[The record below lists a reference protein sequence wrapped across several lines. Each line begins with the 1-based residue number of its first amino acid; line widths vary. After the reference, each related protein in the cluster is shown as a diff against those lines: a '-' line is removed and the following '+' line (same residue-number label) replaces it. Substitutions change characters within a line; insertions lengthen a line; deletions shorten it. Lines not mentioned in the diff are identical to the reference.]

1 MQVFMRTAFSAAAIA
16 ALSISFAQAQQT
28 LAPVV
33 VSANPLG
40 ADINDLITP
49 VSVLRGDQL
58 TQNQSSTLGQTL
70 NQLPGVSSSDFG
82 PNSSRPV
89 IRGLDGDRIRIMNNG
104 GASMDVSGLSYDHA
118 VGIEPLLVEQIEV
131 VRGPAALQYG
141 GSAIG
146 GAVNVIDNRIPKAPV
161 KGVNGRG
168 ELRAGGAES
177 ERAAAGVV
185 TVGDGRFALHVD
197 GADRKTDDLKV
208 PKQAGRRDEDG
219 PGSLNQGRLLNSNSD
234 QQSGAI
240 GASLTGDHGYLG
252 ISLDSYKNDY
262 GTGLFEVEDD
272 ETDLTKPKRI
282 RLKQERLTLAG
293 EQRNL
298 AGKMGPLESIRGS
311 FSSTDYKHEEL
322 AGGEVEATYKNK
334 GWDSRIEGTHLPIQT
349 SLGALK
355 GAWGI
360 QGSESKFSA
369 TGSEHHGTF
378 VPNAKTDSKALFV
391 FEELSFAPGK
401 AVNAGFRYEDVKVQS
416 LGGVKHIDNGVS
428 ETFDVD
434 SKKFK
439 PFSLALGYRQD
450 MGAGW
455 TGTAGLSYTE
465 RAPTFYEL
473 YADGEH
479 HATGTY
485 ERGNSSN
492 KKEKG
497 TTLELGMKFKTPTT
511 RANFSAYVTEFSNF
525 IGLVQGGYVNHHG
538 EYPRLD
544 KEDCEAA
551 VNPRQHCSPLYNFT
565 GIKARLYGLEA
576 DGRFP
581 LASGLFGKASQ
592 LNLDWKA
599 DYARGENRTTGG
611 ALPRI
616 APFRLSSALVYSEG
630 KYSSQVDVQHAAR
643 QNRYADDLGATPSY
657 TMFGL
662 GASYKT
668 AVSGMKSAYLF
679 LRVHNLTN
687 VEARNASSVLRDMA
701 PAGARAIRVGF
712 RGNF

>member
-16 ALSISFAQAQQT
+16 ALSIPFAHAQQT
-28 LAPVV
+28 LEPVV

-58 TQNQSSTLGQTL
+58 SQKQSSTLGQTL
-70 NQLPGVSSSDFG
+70 NGLPGVGSTDFG
-82 PNSSRPV
+82 PNSSRPT
-89 IRGLDGDRIRIMNNG
+89 IRGLDGDRVRVMSNG
-104 GASMDVSGLSYDHA
+104 GASLDASTLSYDHA
-118 VGIEPLLVEQIEV
+118 VAIEPLLVEQIEV

-161 KGVNGRG
+161 KGVHGRA
-168 ELRAGGAES
+168 EVRAGGAES
-177 ERAAAGVV
+177 ERAAAGLV
-185 TVGDGRFALHVD
+185 TVGNGAFAIHVD
-197 GADRKTDDLKV
+197 GSSRKTDDLKV
-208 PKQAGRRDEDG
+208 PKQAGREG
-219 PGSLNQGRLLNSNSD
+219 FISQGKLLNSDAD
-234 QQSGAI
+234 QQGGAL
-240 GASLTGDHGYLG
+240 GFSLTNDHGYLG
-252 ISLDSYKNDY
+252 LSLDTYRNEY
-262 GTGLFEVEDD
+262 GTGLYEEGDIASP
-272 ETDLTKPKRI
+272 TRI
-282 RLKQERLTLAG
+282 KLKQDKLTLAG

-298 AGKMGPLESIRGS
+298 SGKTGPFESIRGS
-311 FSSTDYKHEEL
+311 FSTTDYKHEES
-322 AGGEVEATYKNK
+322 AGGVVESTFKNK

-349 SLGALK
+349 SLGSLK
-355 GAWGI
+355 GAWGV
-360 QGSESKFSA
+360 QGAESKFSA
-369 TGSEHHGTF
+369 IGDATF
-378 VPNAKTDSKALFV
+378 VPNTQTNSMALFV

-401 AVNAGFRYEDVKVQS
+401 AVNAGLRLESVKVDS
-416 LGGVKHIDNGVS
+416 FGGGTNG
-428 ETFDVD
+428 ETESFTAD

-439 PFSLALGYRQD
+439 PFSASVGYRQD
-450 MGAGW
+450 MGSGW
-455 TGTAGLSYTE
+455 TATSGLSYTE

-473 YADGEH
+473 YANGMH
-479 HATGTY
+479 HATETY
-485 ERGNSSN
+485 EKGNADN

-511 RANFSAYVTEFSNF
+511 RANFGAYVTEFSNF
-525 IGLVQGGYVNHHG
+525 IGLTQGGYVD
-538 EYPRLD
+538 ELD
-544 KEDCEAA
+544 GRIQSLDIDEC
-551 VNPRQHCSPLYNFT
+551 QGSGSGHCVPKYNFS

-581 LASGLFGKASQ
+581 LASGLFGKVSQ
-592 LNLDWKA
+592 LNMDWKA
-599 DYARGENRTTGG
+599 DYVRGENRSTGV

-616 APFRLSSALVYSEG
+616 SPLRLSSALVYSQG
-630 KYSSQVDVQHAAR
+630 KYSSQVDVQYAAR

-668 AVSGMKSAYLF
+668 AVTGMKSAYLF
-679 LRVHNLTN
+679 MRVDNLTD

-701 PAGARAIRVGF
+701 PAGARAIKVGL

>member
-1 MQVFMRTAFSAAAIA
+1 MQDFMRTAFSAAAIA

-28 LAPVV
+28 LEPVI

-58 TQNQSSTLGQTL
+58 SQKQSSTLGQTL
-70 NQLPGVSSSDFG
+70 NGLPGVGSTDFG
-82 PNSSRPV
+82 PNSSRRT
-89 IRGLDGDRIRIMNNG
+89 IRGLDGDRVRVMSNG
-104 GASMDVSGLSYDHA
+104 GASLDASTLSYDHA
-118 VGIEPLLVEQIEV
+118 VAIEPLLVEQIEV

-161 KGVNGRG
+161 KGVHGRA
-168 ELRAGGAES
+168 EVRAGGAES
-177 ERAAAGVV
+177 ERAAAGLV
-185 TVGDGRFALHVD
+185 TVGNGAFAIHVD
-197 GADRKTDDLKV
+197 GSSRKTDDLKV
-208 PKQAGRRDEDG
+208 PKQAGREG
-219 PGSLNQGRLLNSNSD
+219 FISQGKLLNSDAD
-234 QQSGAI
+234 QQGGAL
-240 GASLTGDHGYLG
+240 GFSLTNDHGYLG
-252 ISLDSYKNDY
+252 LSLDTYRNEY
-262 GTGLFEVEDD
+262 GTGLYEEGDIASP
-272 ETDLTKPKRI
+272 TRI
-282 RLKQERLTLAG
+282 KLKQDKLTLAG

-298 AGKMGPLESIRGS
+298 SGKAGPFESIRGS
-311 FSSTDYKHEEL
+311 FSTTDYKHEES
-322 AGGEVEATYKNK
+322 AGGVVESTFKNK

-349 SLGALK
+349 SLGSLK
-355 GAWGI
+355 GAWGV
-360 QGSESKFSA
+360 QGAESKFSA
-369 TGSEHHGTF
+369 IGDATF
-378 VPNAKTDSKALFV
+378 VPNTQTNSMALFV

-401 AVNAGFRYEDVKVQS
+401 AVNAGLRLESVKVDS
-416 LGGVKHIDNGVS
+416 FGGGTNG
-428 ETFDVD
+428 ETESFTAD

-439 PFSLALGYRQD
+439 PFSASVGYRQD
-450 MGAGW
+450 MGSGW
-455 TGTAGLSYTE
+455 TATSGLSYTE

-473 YADGEH
+473 YANGMH
-479 HATGTY
+479 HATETY
-485 ERGNSSN
+485 EKGNADN

-511 RANFSAYVTEFSNF
+511 RANFGAYVTEFSNF
-525 IGLVQGGYVNHHG
+525 IGLTQGGYVD
-538 EYPRLD
+538 ELD
-544 KEDCEAA
+544 GRIQSLDIDEC
-551 VNPRQHCSPLYNFT
+551 QGGGSGHCVPKYNFS

-581 LASGLFGKASQ
+581 LASGLFGKVSQ
-592 LNLDWKA
+592 LNMDWKA
-599 DYARGENRTTGG
+599 DYVRGENRSTGV

-616 APFRLSSALVYSEG
+616 SPLRLSSALVYSEG
-630 KYSSQVDVQHAAR
+630 KYSSQVDVQYSAR

-668 AVSGMKSAYLF
+668 AVTGMKSAYLF
-679 LRVHNLTN
+679 MRVDNLTD

-701 PAGARAIRVGF
+701 PAGARAIKVGL

>member
-1 MQVFMRTAFSAAAIA
+1 MQVFMRTAFSAAAVA

-28 LAPVV
+28 LEPVV

-58 TQNQSSTLGQTL
+58 SQKQSSTLGQTL
-70 NQLPGVSSSDFG
+70 NGLPGVGSTDFG
-82 PNSSRPV
+82 PNSSRPT
-89 IRGLDGDRIRIMNNG
+89 IRGLDGDRVRVMSNG
-104 GASMDVSGLSYDHA
+104 GASLDASTLSYDHA
-118 VGIEPLLVEQIEV
+118 VAIEPLLVEQIEV
-131 VRGPAALQYG
+131 IRGPAALQYG

-161 KGVNGRG
+161 KGAHGRA
-168 ELRAGGAES
+168 EVRAGGAES
-177 ERAAAGVV
+177 EKAAAGLV
-185 TVGDGRFALHVD
+185 TVGNGAFAIHVD
-197 GADRKTDDLKV
+197 GSSRKTDDLKV
-208 PKQAGRRDEDG
+208 PKQAGREG
-219 PGSLNQGRLLNSNSD
+219 FISQGKLLNSDAD
-234 QQSGAI
+234 QQGGAL
-240 GASLTGDHGYLG
+240 GFSLTNDHGYLG
-252 ISLDSYKNDY
+252 LSVDTYRNEY
-262 GTGLFEVEDD
+262 GTGLYEEGDI
-272 ETDLTKPKRI
+272 TSPTRI
-282 RLKQERLTLAG
+282 KLKQDKLTFAG

-298 AGKMGPLESIRGS
+298 AGKAGPFESIRGS
-311 FSSTDYKHEEL
+311 FSTTDYKHEES
-322 AGGEVEATYKNK
+322 AGGVVESTFKNK

-349 SLGALK
+349 SLGSLK

-360 QGSESKFSA
+360 QGAESKFSA
-369 TGSEHHGTF
+369 IGDVTF
-378 VPNAKTDSKALFV
+378 VPNTQTDSMALFV

-401 AVNAGFRYEDVKVQS
+401 AVNGGLRLESVKVDS
-416 LGGVKHIDNGVS
+416 FGGGTNG
-428 ETFDVD
+428 ETESFTAD

-439 PFSLALGYRQD
+439 PFSASVGYRQD
-450 MGAGW
+450 MGSGW
-455 TGTAGLSYTE
+455 TATSGLSYTE

-473 YADGEH
+473 YANGMH
-479 HATGTY
+479 HATETY
-485 ERGNSSN
+485 EKGSADN

-497 TTLELGMKFKTPTT
+497 TTLELGLKFKTPTT
-511 RANFSAYVTEFSNF
+511 RANFGAYVTEFSNF
-525 IGLVQGGYVNHHG
+525 IGLTQGGYVD
-538 EYPRLD
+538 ELD
-544 KEDCEAA
+544 GRIQSLDIDEC
-551 VNPRQHCSPLYNFT
+551 QGGGSGHCVPKYNFS

-592 LNLDWKA
+592 LNMDWKA
-599 DYARGENRTTGG
+599 DYVRGENRSTGG

-616 APFRLSSALVYSEG
+616 SPLRLSSALVYSEG
-630 KYSSQVDVQHAAR
+630 KYSSQMDVQYAAR

-679 LRVHNLTN
+679 MRVDNVTD

-701 PAGARAIRVGF
+701 PAGARAIKVGL

>member
-1 MQVFMRTAFSAAAIA
+1 MQVFMRTAFSAAAVA
-16 ALSISFAQAQQT
+16 ALSIPFAHAQQT
-28 LAPVV
+28 LEPVV

-58 TQNQSSTLGQTL
+58 SQKQSSTLGQTL
-70 NQLPGVSSSDFG
+70 NGLPGVGSTDFG
-82 PNSSRPV
+82 PNSSRPT
-89 IRGLDGDRIRIMNNG
+89 IRGLDGDRVRVMSNG
-104 GASMDVSGLSYDHA
+104 GASLDAATLSYDHA
-118 VGIEPLLVEQIEV
+118 VAIEPLLVEQIEV

-161 KGVNGRG
+161 KGVHGRA
-168 ELRAGGAES
+168 EVRAGGAES
-177 ERAAAGVV
+177 EKAAAGLV
-185 TVGDGRFALHVD
+185 TAGDGAFAIHVD
-197 GADRKTDDLKV
+197 GSSRKTDNLKV
-208 PKQAGRRDEDG
+208 PKQAGRG
-219 PGSLNQGRLLNSNSD
+219 NSLNSGALLNSDAD
-234 QQSGAI
+234 QQGGAV
-240 GASLTGDHGYLG
+240 GFSLTNDHGYLG
-252 ISLDSYKNDY
+252 LSVDTYRNEY
-262 GTGLFEVEDD
+262 GTGLYEGGNIANP
-272 ETDLTKPKRI
+272 TRI
-282 RLKQERLTLAG
+282 KLKQDKLTIAG

-298 AGKMGPLESIRGS
+298 IGKAGPFESIRGS
-311 FSSTDYKHEEL
+311 FSTTDYKHEES
-322 AGGEVEATYKNK
+322 AGGVVESTFKNK

-349 SLGALK
+349 SMGALK

-360 QGSESKFSA
+360 QGADTKFSA
-369 TGSEHHGTF
+369 IGDATF
-378 VPNAKTDSKALFV
+378 VPNTQTNSMALFV

-401 AVNAGFRYEDVKVQS
+401 AVNAGLRLESVKVDS
-416 LGGVKHIDNGVS
+416 FGGGNNGQGV
-428 ETFDVD
+428 EFDAD

-439 PFSLALGYRQD
+439 PFSASVGYRQD
-450 MGAGW
+450 VGSGW
-455 TGTAGLSYTE
+455 TATSGLSYTE

-473 YADGEH
+473 YANGMH
-479 HATGTY
+479 HATETY
-485 ERGNSSN
+485 EQGNANN

-511 RANFSAYVTEFSNF
+511 RANFGAYVTEFSNF
-525 IGLVQGGYVNHHG
+525 IGLIQDGEVDEATGLPPTGGSTCDSSGV
-538 EYPRLD
+538 ECVP
-544 KEDCEAA
+544 K
-551 VNPRQHCSPLYNFT
+551 YNFT

-576 DGRFP
+576 DGRFS

-592 LNLDWKA
+592 LNMDWKA
-599 DYARGENRTTGG
+599 DYVRGENRSTGG

-616 APFRLSSALVYSEG
+616 SPFRLSSALVYSEG
-630 KYSSQVDVQHAAR
+630 KYSSQVDVQYAAR

-679 LRVHNLTN
+679 MRVDNVTD

-701 PAGARAIRVGF
+701 PAGSRAIKVGL

>member
-16 ALSISFAQAQQT
+16 ALSIQFVHAQQT
-28 LAPVV
+28 LEPVV

-58 TQNQSSTLGQTL
+58 AQKQSSTLGQTL
-70 NQLPGVSSSDFG
+70 NGLPGVGSTDFG
-82 PNSSRPV
+82 PNSSRPT
-89 IRGLDGDRIRIMNNG
+89 IRGLDGDRVRVMSNG
-104 GASMDVSGLSYDHA
+104 GASLDASTLSYDHA
-118 VGIEPLLVEQIEV
+118 VAIEPLLVEQIEV

-161 KGVNGRG
+161 KGVHGRA
-168 ELRAGGAES
+168 EVRAGGAES
-177 ERAAAGVV
+177 EKAAAGLV
-185 TVGDGRFALHVD
+185 TAGDGAFAIHVD
-197 GADRKTDDLKV
+197 GSSRKTDNLKV
-208 PKQAGRRDEDG
+208 PKQAGREG
-219 PGSLNQGRLLNSNSD
+219 FISEGKLLNSDAD
-234 QQSGAI
+234 QQGGAV
-240 GASLTGDHGYLG
+240 GFSLTNDHGYLG
-252 ISLDSYKNDY
+252 LSVDTYRNEY
-262 GTGLFEVEDD
+262 GTGLYEGGVID
-272 ETDLTKPKRI
+272 EPTRI
-282 RLKQERLTLAG
+282 KLKQDKLTLAG

-298 AGKMGPLESIRGS
+298 SGKAGPFESIRGS
-311 FSSTDYKHEEL
+311 FSTTDYKHEES
-322 AGGEVEATYKNK
+322 AGGVVESTFKNK

-349 SLGALK
+349 SLGSLK
-355 GAWGI
+355 GAWGV
-360 QGSESKFSA
+360 QGAESKFSA
-369 TGSEHHGTF
+369 IGDATF
-378 VPNAKTDSKALFV
+378 VPNTQTNSMALFV

-401 AVNAGFRYEDVKVQS
+401 AVNAGLRLESVKVDS
-416 LGGVKHIDNGVS
+416 FGGGTNG
-428 ETFDVD
+428 ETESFTAD

-439 PFSLALGYRQD
+439 PFSASVGYRQD
-450 MGAGW
+450 MGSGW
-455 TGTAGLSYTE
+455 TATSGLSYTE

-473 YADGEH
+473 YANGMH
-479 HATGTY
+479 HATETY
-485 ERGNSSN
+485 EKGNADN

-511 RANFSAYVTEFSNF
+511 RANFGAYVTEFSNF
-525 IGLVQGGYVNHHG
+525 IGLTQGGYVD
-538 EYPRLD
+538 ELD
-544 KEDCEAA
+544 GRIQSLDIDEC
-551 VNPRQHCSPLYNFT
+551 QGSGSGHCVPKYNFS

-581 LASGLFGKASQ
+581 LASGLFGKVSQ
-592 LNLDWKA
+592 LNMDWKA
-599 DYARGENRTTGG
+599 DYVRGENRSTGV

-616 APFRLSSALVYSEG
+616 SPLRLSSALVYSQG
-630 KYSSQVDVQHAAR
+630 KYSSQVDVQYAAR

-668 AVSGMKSAYLF
+668 AISGMKSAYLF
-679 LRVHNLTN
+679 MRVDNLTD

-701 PAGARAIRVGF
+701 PAGARAIKVGL

>member
-16 ALSISFAQAQQT
+16 ALSIPFAHAQQT

-118 VGIEPLLVEQIEV
+118 VGIEPLLVDQIEV

-161 KGVNGRG
+161 KGVHGRG

-177 ERAAAGVV
+177 ERAAAGLV

-197 GADRKTDDLKV
+197 GSDRKTDDLKV
-208 PKQAGRRDEDG
+208 PKQAGRG
-219 PGSLNQGRLLNSNSD
+219 QAINQGRLLNSNAD

-240 GASLTGDHGYLG
+240 GASLTGDHGYVG
-252 ISLDSYKNDY
+252 VSLDSYKNDY
-262 GTGLFEVEDD
+262 GTGLFEGEV
-272 ETDLTKPKRI
+272 DLLSPKRI
-282 RLKQERLTLAG
+282 KLKQDRLTLAG

-322 AGGEVEATYKNK
+322 AGGAVESTFKNK

-349 SLGALK
+349 SLGSLK

-369 TGSEHHGTF
+369 TSSGEHGAF

-416 LGGVKHIDNGVS
+416 LGGQEEGHFPV
-428 ETFDVD
+428 E

-450 MGAGW
+450 MGSGW
-455 TGTAGLSYTE
+455 TGTGGLSYTE

-485 ERGNSSN
+485 EKGSSNN

-525 IGLVQGGYVNHHG
+525 IGLLKDEHDHAHNG
-538 EYPRLD
+538 EFIP
-544 KEDCEAA
+544 
-551 VNPRQHCSPLYNFT
+551 QYNFT

-592 LNLDWKA
+592 LNVDWKA

-616 APFRLSSALVYSEG
+616 APLRLSSALVYSEG

-701 PAGARAIRVGF
+701 PAGARAIKVGF

>member
-28 LAPVV
+28 LEPVI

-58 TQNQSSTLGQTL
+58 SQKQSSTLGQTL
-70 NQLPGVSSSDFG
+70 NGLPGVGSTDFG
-82 PNSSRPV
+82 PNSSRPT
-89 IRGLDGDRIRIMNNG
+89 IRGLDGDRVRVMSNG
-104 GASMDVSGLSYDHA
+104 GASLDASTLSYDHA
-118 VGIEPLLVEQIEV
+118 VAIEPLLVEQIEV

-161 KGVNGRG
+161 KGVHGRA
-168 ELRAGGAES
+168 EVRAGGAES
-177 ERAAAGVV
+177 EKATAGMV
-185 TVGDGRFALHVD
+185 TVGNGAFALHVD
-197 GADRKTDDLKV
+197 GSSRKTDDLKV
-208 PKQAGRRDEDG
+208 PKQAGREG
-219 PGSLNQGRLLNSNSD
+219 FISQGKLLNSDAD
-234 QQSGAI
+234 QQGGAL
-240 GASLTGDHGYLG
+240 GFSLTNDHGYVGL
-252 ISLDSYKNDY
+252 SVDTYKNDY
-262 GTGLFEVEDD
+262 GTGLYEEGDIASP
-272 ETDLTKPKRI
+272 TRI
-282 RLKQERLTLAG
+282 KLKQDKLTLAG
-293 EQRNL
+293 EQRTL
-298 AGKMGPLESIRGS
+298 GGKAGPFESIRGS
-311 FSSTDYKHEEL
+311 FSTTDYKHEES
-322 AGGEVEATYKNK
+322 AGGVVESTFKNK

-349 SLGALK
+349 SMGALK

-360 QGSESKFSA
+360 QGAESKFSA
-369 TGSEHHGTF
+369 IGDATF
-378 VPNAKTDSKALFV
+378 VPNTQTNSMALFV

-401 AVNAGFRYEDVKVQS
+401 GVNAGLRLESVKVDS
-416 LGGVKHIDNGVS
+416 LGGGVNGQGGP
-428 ETFDVD
+428 FDAD

-439 PFSLALGYRQD
+439 PLSASVGYRQD
-450 MGAGW
+450 VGSGW
-455 TGTAGLSYTE
+455 TATSGLSYTE

-473 YADGEH
+473 YANGMH
-479 HATGTY
+479 HATETY
-485 ERGNSSN
+485 EQGNANN

-511 RANFSAYVTEFSNF
+511 RANFGAYVTEFSNF
-525 IGLVQGGYVNHHG
+525 IGLTQGGYVDEATG
-538 EYPRLD
+538 G
-544 KEDCEAA
+544 DCGADPC
-551 VNPRQHCSPLYNFT
+551 VPKYNFS

-592 LNLDWKA
+592 LNMDWKA
-599 DYARGENRTTGG
+599 DYVRGENRSTGG

-616 APFRLSSALVYSEG
+616 SPLRLNSALVYSEG
-630 KYSSQVDVQHAAR
+630 KYSSQVDVQYAAR

-679 LRVHNLTN
+679 MRVDNLTD

-701 PAGARAIRVGF
+701 PAGARAIKVGL

>member
-16 ALSISFAQAQQT
+16 ALSIPFAHAQQT
-28 LAPVV
+28 LEPVV

-58 TQNQSSTLGQTL
+58 AQKQSSTLGQTL
-70 NQLPGVSSSDFG
+70 NGLPGVGSTDFG
-82 PNSSRPV
+82 PNSSRPT
-89 IRGLDGDRIRIMNNG
+89 IRGLDGDRVRVMSNG
-104 GASMDVSGLSYDHA
+104 GASLDAATLSYDHA
-118 VGIEPLLVEQIEV
+118 VAIEPLLVEQIEV

-161 KGVNGRG
+161 KGVHGRA
-168 ELRAGGAES
+168 EVRAGGAES
-177 ERAAAGVV
+177 EKAAAGLV
-185 TVGDGRFALHVD
+185 TAGDGAFAIHVD
-197 GADRKTDDLKV
+197 GSSRKTDNLKV
-208 PKQAGRRDEDG
+208 PKQAGRPHEDNG
-219 PGSLNQGRLLNSNSD
+219 GFVNSGALLNSDAD
-234 QQSGAI
+234 QQGGAI
-240 GASLTGDHGYLG
+240 GFSLTNAHGYLG
-252 ISLDSYKNDY
+252 LSVDTYRNEY
-262 GTGLFEVEDD
+262 GTGLYEEGNIARP
-272 ETDLTKPKRI
+272 TRI
-282 RLKQERLTLAG
+282 KLKQDKLTFAG

-298 AGKMGPLESIRGS
+298 AGKAGPFESIRGS
-311 FSSTDYKHEEL
+311 FSTTDYKHEES
-322 AGGEVEATYKNK
+322 AGGAVESTFKNK

-349 SLGALK
+349 SLGSLK
-355 GAWGI
+355 GAWGV
-360 QGSESKFSA
+360 QGAESKFSA
-369 TGSEHHGTF
+369 IGDATF
-378 VPNAKTDSKALFV
+378 VPNTQTNSMALFV

-401 AVNAGFRYEDVKVQS
+401 AVNGGLRLESVKVDS
-416 LGGVKHIDNGVS
+416 FGGGNNG
-428 ETFDVD
+428 EGDPFTAD

-439 PFSLALGYRQD
+439 PFSASVGYRQD
-450 MGAGW
+450 VGSGW
-455 TGTAGLSYTE
+455 TATSGLSYTE

-473 YADGEH
+473 YANGMH
-479 HATGTY
+479 HATETY
-485 ERGNSSN
+485 EAGNVNN

-511 RANFSAYVTEFSNF
+511 RANFGAYVTEFSNF
-525 IGLVQGGYVNHHG
+525 IGLTQGGYVNEADG
-538 EYPRLD
+538 SESYADLD
-544 KEDCEAA
+544 NCPDRTECVPK
-551 VNPRQHCSPLYNFT
+551 YNFS

-576 DGRFP
+576 DGRLP

-592 LNLDWKA
+592 LNMDWKA
-599 DYARGENRTTGG
+599 DYVRGENRSTGG

-616 APFRLSSALVYSEG
+616 SPLRLSSALVYSEG
-630 KYSSQVDVQHAAR
+630 KYSSQVDVQYAAR

-668 AVSGMKSAYLF
+668 AISGMKSAYLF
-679 LRVHNLTN
+679 MRVDNLTD

-701 PAGARAIRVGF
+701 PAGARAIKVGL

>member
-1 MQVFMRTAFSAAAIA
+1 MQGFIRTAFSAAAIA
-16 ALSISFAQAQQT
+16 ALSIPFAHAQQT

-118 VGIEPLLVEQIEV
+118 VAIEPLLVDQIEV

-161 KGVNGRG
+161 KGVHGRG

-177 ERAAAGVV
+177 ERAAAGLV

-197 GADRKTDDLKV
+197 GSDRKTDDLKV
-208 PKQAGRRDEDG
+208 PKQAGRAGEDG
-219 PGSLNQGRLLNSNSD
+219 ARGSLNQGRLLNSNSD

-240 GASLTGDHGYLG
+240 GASLTGDHGYVG
-252 ISLDSYKNDY
+252 VSLDSYKNDY
-262 GTGLFEVEDD
+262 GTGLFEGDD
-272 ETDLTKPKRI
+272 LLNPKRI
-282 RLKQERLTLAG
+282 KLKQDRLTLAG

-298 AGKMGPLESIRGS
+298 GGKMGPLESIRGS
-311 FSSTDYKHEEL
+311 FSSTDYKHEE
-322 AGGEVEATYKNK
+322 AVGGAVEATFKNK

-349 SLGALK
+349 SLGSLK

-369 TGSEHHGTF
+369 TGSEDHGTF

-416 LGGVKHIDNGVS
+416 LGGLGGHDG
-428 ETFDVD
+428 EFAVD

-450 MGAGW
+450 MGSGW
-455 TGTAGLSYTE
+455 TGTGGLSYTE

-485 ERGNSSN
+485 ERGNPNN

-525 IGLVQGGYVNHHG
+525 IGLVQDGYVEDDHG
-538 EYPRLD
+538 HDVP
-544 KEDCEAA
+544 K
-551 VNPRQHCSPLYNFT
+551 YNFQ

-592 LNLDWKA
+592 LNVDWKA

-611 ALPRI
+611 ALPRV

-630 KYSSQVDVQHAAR
+630 KYSSQVDVQYAAR

-701 PAGARAIRVGF
+701 PAGARAVKVGL

>member
-28 LAPVV
+28 LEPVI

-58 TQNQSSTLGQTL
+58 SQKQSSTLGQTL
-70 NQLPGVSSSDFG
+70 NGLPGVGSTDFG
-82 PNSSRPV
+82 PNSSRPT
-89 IRGLDGDRIRIMNNG
+89 IRGLDGDRVRVMSNG
-104 GASMDVSGLSYDHA
+104 GASLDASTLSYDHA
-118 VGIEPLLVEQIEV
+118 VAIEPLLVEQIEV

-161 KGVNGRG
+161 KGVHGRA
-168 ELRAGGAES
+168 EVRAGGAES
-177 ERAAAGVV
+177 EKATAGMV
-185 TVGDGRFALHVD
+185 TVGNGAFALHVD
-197 GADRKTDDLKV
+197 GSSRKTDDLKV
-208 PKQAGRRDEDG
+208 PKQAGREG
-219 PGSLNQGRLLNSNSD
+219 FISQGKLLNSDAD
-234 QQSGAI
+234 QQGGAL
-240 GASLTGDHGYLG
+240 GFSLTNDHGYVGL
-252 ISLDSYKNDY
+252 SVDTYKNDY
-262 GTGLFEVEDD
+262 GTGLYEEGDIASP
-272 ETDLTKPKRI
+272 TRI
-282 RLKQERLTLAG
+282 KLKQDKLTLAG

-298 AGKMGPLESIRGS
+298 GGKAGPFESIRGS
-311 FSSTDYKHEEL
+311 FSTTDYKHEES
-322 AGGEVEATYKNK
+322 AGGVVKSTFKNK

-349 SLGALK
+349 SMGALK

-360 QGSESKFSA
+360 QGAESKFSA
-369 TGSEHHGTF
+369 IGDATF
-378 VPNAKTDSKALFV
+378 VPNTQTNSMALFV

-401 AVNAGFRYEDVKVQS
+401 GVNAGLRLESVKVDS
-416 LGGVKHIDNGVS
+416 LGGGVNGQGGP
-428 ETFDVD
+428 FDAD

-439 PFSLALGYRQD
+439 PLSASVGYRQD
-450 MGAGW
+450 VGSGW
-455 TGTAGLSYTE
+455 TATSGLSYTE

-473 YADGEH
+473 YANGMH
-479 HATGTY
+479 HATETY
-485 ERGNSSN
+485 EQGNANN

-511 RANFSAYVTEFSNF
+511 RANFGAYVTEFSNF
-525 IGLVQGGYVNHHG
+525 IGLTQGGYVDEATG
-538 EYPRLD
+538 G
-544 KEDCEAA
+544 DCGADPC
-551 VNPRQHCSPLYNFT
+551 VPKYNFS

-592 LNLDWKA
+592 LNMDWKA
-599 DYARGENRTTGG
+599 DYVRGENRSTGG

-616 APFRLSSALVYSEG
+616 SPLRLNSALVYSEG
-630 KYSSQVDVQHAAR
+630 KYSSQVDVQYAAR

-679 LRVHNLTN
+679 MRVDNLTD

-701 PAGARAIRVGF
+701 PAGARAIKVGL

>member
-1 MQVFMRTAFSAAAIA
+1 MQVFMRTAFGAAAIA

-58 TQNQSSTLGQTL
+58 IQNQSSTLGQTL

-104 GASMDVSGLSYDHA
+104 GASMDVSGLSSDHA

-161 KGVNGRG
+161 KGVHGRG

-185 TVGDGRFALHVD
+185 TVGDGHFALHVD

-208 PKQAGRRDEDG
+208 PKQAGRGETIK
-219 PGSLNQGRLLNSNSD
+219 QGRLLNSNAD

-240 GASLTGDHGYLG
+240 GASLTGDHGYVGL
-252 ISLDSYKNDY
+252 SVDSYKNDY
-262 GTGLFEVEDD
+262 GTGLFEDNE
-272 ETDLTKPKRI
+272 LANPKRI
-282 RLKQERLTLAG
+282 KLKQDRLTIAG

-298 AGKMGPLESIRGS
+298 SGTMGPLESIRGS
-311 FSSTDYKHEEL
+311 FSSTDYKHEEIK
-322 AGGEVEATYKNK
+322 AGDIETTFKNK
-334 GWDSRIEGTHLPIQT
+334 GWDSRIEGTHVPIQT
-349 SLGALK
+349 SLGSLK

-369 TGSEHHGTF
+369 IGTVGHGAF

-401 AVNAGFRYEDVKVQS
+401 AVNAGFRYEDVTVQS
-416 LGGVKHIDNGVS
+416 LGGVKHNVES
-428 ETFDVD
+428 FDAD

-450 MGAGW
+450 MGSGW
-455 TGTAGLSYTE
+455 TATSGLSYTE

-485 ERGNSSN
+485 EKGNSSN

-497 TTLELGMKFKTPTT
+497 STLELGMKFKTPTT

-525 IGLVQGGYVNHHG
+525 IGLVQDGYADEHG
-538 EYPRLD
+538 D
-544 KEDCEAA
+544 
-551 VNPRQHCSPLYNFT
+551 VCSQGTTGCVSKYNFT

-599 DYARGENRTTGG
+599 DYARGENRTTGS

-630 KYSSQVDVQHAAR
+630 NYSSQVDVQHAAR

-701 PAGARAIRVGF
+701 PAGARAIKVGL

>member
-1 MQVFMRTAFSAAAIA
+1 MQDFMRTAFSAAAIA

-28 LAPVV
+28 LEPVI

-58 TQNQSSTLGQTL
+58 SQKQSSTLGQTL
-70 NQLPGVSSSDFG
+70 NGLPGVGSTDFG
-82 PNSSRPV
+82 PNSSRPT
-89 IRGLDGDRIRIMNNG
+89 IRGLDGDRVRVMSNG
-104 GASMDVSGLSYDHA
+104 GASLDASTLSYDHA
-118 VGIEPLLVEQIEV
+118 VAIEPLLVEQIEV

-161 KGVNGRG
+161 KGVHGRA
-168 ELRAGGAES
+168 EVRAGGAES
-177 ERAAAGVV
+177 ERAAAGLV
-185 TVGDGRFALHVD
+185 TVGNGAFAIHVD
-197 GADRKTDDLKV
+197 GSSRKTDDLKV
-208 PKQAGRRDEDG
+208 PKQAGREG
-219 PGSLNQGRLLNSNSD
+219 FISQGKLLNSDAD
-234 QQSGAI
+234 QQGGAL
-240 GASLTGDHGYLG
+240 GFSLTNDHGYLG
-252 ISLDSYKNDY
+252 LSLDTYRNEY
-262 GTGLFEVEDD
+262 GTGLYEEGDI
-272 ETDLTKPKRI
+272 TSPTRI
-282 RLKQERLTLAG
+282 KLKQDKLTFAG

-298 AGKMGPLESIRGS
+298 SGKAGPFESIRGS
-311 FSSTDYKHEEL
+311 FSTTDYKHEES
-322 AGGEVEATYKNK
+322 AGGVVESTFKNK

-349 SLGALK
+349 SLGSLK
-355 GAWGI
+355 GAWGV
-360 QGSESKFSA
+360 QGAESKFSA
-369 TGSEHHGTF
+369 IGDATF
-378 VPNAKTDSKALFV
+378 VPNTQTNSMALFV

-401 AVNAGFRYEDVKVQS
+401 AVNAGLRLESVKVDS
-416 LGGVKHIDNGVS
+416 FGGGTNG
-428 ETFDVD
+428 ETESFTAD

-439 PFSLALGYRQD
+439 PFSASVGYRQD
-450 MGAGW
+450 MGSGW
-455 TGTAGLSYTE
+455 TATSGLSYTE

-473 YADGEH
+473 YANGMH
-479 HATGTY
+479 HATETY
-485 ERGNSSN
+485 EKGNADN

-511 RANFSAYVTEFSNF
+511 RANFGAYVTEFSNF
-525 IGLVQGGYVNHHG
+525 IGLTQGGYVD
-538 EYPRLD
+538 ELD
-544 KEDCEAA
+544 GRIQSLDIDEC
-551 VNPRQHCSPLYNFT
+551 QGGGSGHCVPKYNFS

-581 LASGLFGKASQ
+581 LASGLFGKVSQ
-592 LNLDWKA
+592 LNMDWKA
-599 DYARGENRTTGG
+599 DYVRGENRSTGV

-616 APFRLSSALVYSEG
+616 SPLRLSSALVYSEG
-630 KYSSQVDVQHAAR
+630 KYSSQVDVQYSAR

-668 AVSGMKSAYLF
+668 AVTGMKSAYLF
-679 LRVHNLTN
+679 MRVDNLTD

-701 PAGARAIRVGF
+701 PAGARAIKVGL

>member
-208 PKQAGRRDEDG
+208 PKQAGRG
-219 PGSLNQGRLLNSNSD
+219 AAINQGRLLNSNAD

-240 GASLTGDHGYLG
+240 GASLTGDHGYIGLS
-252 ISLDSYKNDY
+252 IDSYKNNY
-262 GTGLFEVEDD
+262 GTGLFESP
-272 ETDLTKPKRI
+272 TDLDEPKRI
-282 RLKQERLTLAG
+282 KLKQDRLTLAG

-322 AGGEVEATYKNK
+322 AGGVVESTFKNK
-334 GWDSRIEGTHLPIQT
+334 GWDSRIEGTHIPIQT

-369 TGSEHHGTF
+369 TGSGGHGTF

-416 LGGVKHIDNGVS
+416 LGNGVDNH
-428 ETFDVD
+428 FPVD

-455 TGTAGLSYTE
+455 TGTGGLSYTE

-485 ERGNSSN
+485 ERGNSNN

-525 IGLVQGGYVNHHG
+525 IGLVQDGYVDEEGDN
-538 EYPRLD
+538 YRATP
-544 KEDCEAA
+544 A
-551 VNPRQHCSPLYNFT
+551 VGFSPQYNFT

-599 DYARGENRTTGG
+599 DYARGENRTTGD

-630 KYSSQVDVQHAAR
+630 KYSSQVDVQYAAR

-701 PAGARAIRVGF
+701 PAGARAIKVGL

>member
-16 ALSISFAQAQQT
+16 ALSISFAHAQQT

-208 PKQAGRRDEDG
+208 PKQAGRG
-219 PGSLNQGRLLNSNSD
+219 AATNQGRLLNSNSD

-240 GASLTGDHGYLG
+240 GASLTGDHGYVGLS
-252 ISLDSYKNDY
+252 IDSYKNDY
-262 GTGLFEVEDD
+262 GTGLFESP
-272 ETDLTKPKRI
+272 TDLDEPKRI
-282 RLKQERLTLAG
+282 KLKQDRLTLAG

-322 AGGEVEATYKNK
+322 AGGVVESTFKNK
-334 GWDSRIEGTHLPIQT
+334 GWDSRIEGTHVPIQT
-349 SLGALK
+349 SLGSLK

-369 TGSEHHGTF
+369 TGSGGHGTF

-416 LGGVKHIDNGVS
+416 LGG
-428 ETFDVD
+428 EDVGHFPVE

-450 MGAGW
+450 MGSGW
-455 TGTAGLSYTE
+455 TATSGLSYTE

-485 ERGNSSN
+485 ERGNSGN

-525 IGLVQGGYVNHHG
+525 IGLIQTSGVSGDGS
-538 EYPRLD
+538 LI
-544 KEDCEAA
+544 
-551 VNPRQHCSPLYNFT
+551 YNFQ

-581 LASGLFGKASQ
+581 LASGLFGKAGQ

-599 DYARGENRTTGG
+599 DYARGENRATGG

>member
-1 MQVFMRTAFSAAAIA
+1 
-16 ALSISFAQAQQT
+16 
-28 LAPVV
+28 
-33 VSANPLG
+33 
-40 ADINDLITP
+40 
-49 VSVLRGDQL
+49 
-58 TQNQSSTLGQTL
+58 
-70 NQLPGVSSSDFG
+70 
-82 PNSSRPV
+82 
-89 IRGLDGDRIRIMNNG
+89 
-104 GASMDVSGLSYDHA
+104 
-118 VGIEPLLVEQIEV
+118 
-131 VRGPAALQYG
+131 
-141 GSAIG
+141 
-146 GAVNVIDNRIPKAPV
+146 
-161 KGVNGRG
+161 
-168 ELRAGGAES
+168 
-177 ERAAAGVV
+177 
-185 TVGDGRFALHVD
+185 
-197 GADRKTDDLKV
+197 
-208 PKQAGRRDEDG
+208 
-219 PGSLNQGRLLNSNSD
+219 
-234 QQSGAI
+234 
-240 GASLTGDHGYLG
+240 
-252 ISLDSYKNDY
+252 
-262 GTGLFEVEDD
+262 
-272 ETDLTKPKRI
+272 
-282 RLKQERLTLAG
+282 LTLAG

-298 AGKMGPLESIRGS
+298 GGKMGPLESIRGS

-334 GWDSRIEGTHLPIQT
+334 GWDSRIEGTHMPIQT
-349 SLGALK
+349 SLGSLK

-369 TGSEHHGTF
+369 TGSAGHGTF

-416 LGGVKHIDNGVS
+416 LGVDGHLDD
-428 ETFDVD
+428 FPAD

-439 PFSLALGYRQD
+439 PFSLALGYRQNV
-450 MGAGW
+450 GSGW
-455 TGTAGLSYTE
+455 TATSGLSYTE

-485 ERGNSSN
+485 EKGNSNN

-497 TTLELGMKFKTPTT
+497 ATLELGMKFKTPTT

-525 IGLVQGGYVNHHG
+525 IGLIYKG
-538 EYPRLD
+538 EEGD
-544 KEDCEAA
+544 KPKYE
-551 VNPRQHCSPLYNFT
+551 FT

-581 LASGLFGKASQ
+581 LASGLFGKAGQ
-592 LNLDWKA
+592 LNVDWKA

-616 APFRLSSALVYSEG
+616 APLRLSSALVYSEG
-630 KYSSQVDVQHAAR
+630 KYSSQVDVQYAAR

-657 TMFGL
+657 AMFGL

-701 PAGARAIRVGF
+701 PAGARAIKVGL

>member
-1 MQVFMRTAFSAAAIA
+1 MQDFMRTAFSAAAIA

-28 LAPVV
+28 LEPVI

-58 TQNQSSTLGQTL
+58 SQKQSSTLGQTL
-70 NQLPGVSSSDFG
+70 NGLPSVGSTDFG
-82 PNSSRPV
+82 PNSSRPT
-89 IRGLDGDRIRIMNNG
+89 IRGLDGDRVRVMSNG
-104 GASMDVSGLSYDHA
+104 GASLDASTLSYDHA
-118 VGIEPLLVEQIEV
+118 VAIEPLLVEQIEV

-161 KGVNGRG
+161 KGVHGRA
-168 ELRAGGAES
+168 EVRAGGAES
-177 ERAAAGVV
+177 ERAAAGLV
-185 TVGDGRFALHVD
+185 TVGNGAFAIHVD
-197 GADRKTDDLKV
+197 GSSRKTDDLKV
-208 PKQAGRRDEDG
+208 PKQAGREG
-219 PGSLNQGRLLNSNSD
+219 FISQGKLLNSDAD
-234 QQSGAI
+234 QQGGAL
-240 GASLTGDHGYLG
+240 GFSLTNDHGYLG
-252 ISLDSYKNDY
+252 LSLDTYRNEY
-262 GTGLFEVEDD
+262 GTGLYEEGDIASP
-272 ETDLTKPKRI
+272 TRI
-282 RLKQERLTLAG
+282 KLKQDKLTFAG

-298 AGKMGPLESIRGS
+298 TGKAGPFESIRGS
-311 FSSTDYKHEEL
+311 FSTTDYKHEES
-322 AGGEVEATYKNK
+322 AGGVVESTFKNK

-349 SLGALK
+349 SLGSLK

-360 QGSESKFSA
+360 QGAESKFSA
-369 TGSEHHGTF
+369 IGDVTF
-378 VPNAKTDSKALFV
+378 VPNTQTNSMALFV

-401 AVNAGFRYEDVKVQS
+401 AVNGGLRLESVKVDS
-416 LGGVKHIDNGVS
+416 FGGGING
-428 ETFDVD
+428 ETELFTSD

-439 PFSLALGYRQD
+439 PFSASVGYRQD
-450 MGAGW
+450 MGSGW
-455 TGTAGLSYTE
+455 TATSGLSYTE

-473 YADGEH
+473 YANGMH
-479 HATGTY
+479 HATETY
-485 ERGNSSN
+485 EKGNADN

-511 RANFSAYVTEFSNF
+511 RANFGAYVTEFSNF
-525 IGLVQGGYVNHHG
+525 IGLTQGGYVD
-538 EYPRLD
+538 ELD
-544 KEDCEAA
+544 GRIQSLDIDEC
-551 VNPRQHCSPLYNFT
+551 QGGGSGHCVPKYNFS

-592 LNLDWKA
+592 MNLDWKA
-599 DYARGENRTTGG
+599 DYVRGENRSTGV

-616 APFRLSSALVYSEG
+616 SPLRLSSALVYSEG
-630 KYSSQVDVQHAAR
+630 KYSSQMDVQYAAR

-668 AVSGMKSAYLF
+668 AVTGMKSAYLF
-679 LRVHNLTN
+679 MRVDNLTD

-701 PAGARAIRVGF
+701 PAGTRAIKVGL

>member
-1 MQVFMRTAFSAAAIA
+1 
-16 ALSISFAQAQQT
+16 
-28 LAPVV
+28 LA
-33 VSANPLG
+33 
-40 ADINDLITP
+40 D
-49 VSVLRGDQL
+49 
-58 TQNQSSTLGQTL
+58 
-70 NQLPGVSSSDFG
+70 
-82 PNSSRPV
+82 
-89 IRGLDGDRIRIMNNG
+89 
-104 GASMDVSGLSYDHA
+104 
-118 VGIEPLLVEQIEV
+118 
-131 VRGPAALQYG
+131 
-141 GSAIG
+141 
-146 GAVNVIDNRIPKAPV
+146 
-161 KGVNGRG
+161 
-168 ELRAGGAES
+168 
-177 ERAAAGVV
+177 GVV
-185 TVGDGRFALHVD
+185 
-197 GADRKTDDLKV
+197 
-208 PKQAGRRDEDG
+208 
-219 PGSLNQGRLLNSNSD
+219 
-234 QQSGAI
+234 
-240 GASLTGDHGYLG
+240 
-252 ISLDSYKNDY
+252 
-262 GTGLFEVEDD
+262 
-272 ETDLTKPKRI
+272 
-282 RLKQERLTLAG
+282 
-293 EQRNL
+293 
-298 AGKMGPLESIRGS
+298 EST
-311 FSSTDYKHEEL
+311 F
-322 AGGEVEATYKNK
+322 KNK
-334 GWDSRIEGTHLPIQT
+334 GWDSRIEGTHIPIQT
-349 SLGALK
+349 SLGSLK

-369 TGSEHHGTF
+369 TGSDGHGTF

-416 LGGVKHIDNGVS
+416 LGNGVDNH
-428 ETFDVD
+428 FPID

-439 PFSLALGYRQD
+439 PFSLALGYRQN

-473 YADGEH
+473 YADGDH

-485 ERGNSSN
+485 ERGNSNN

-497 TTLELGMKFKTPTT
+497 ATLELGMKFKTPTT

-525 IGLVQGGYVNHHG
+525 IGLVQGGYVDHDHPETTHPKKG
-538 EYPRLD
+538 
-544 KEDCEAA
+544 DCPESD
-551 VNPRQHCSPLYNFT
+551 HCSPLYNFQ
-565 GIKARLYGLEA
+565 GIKARVYGLEA

-581 LASGLFGKASQ
+581 LASGLFGKAGQ
-592 LNLDWKA
+592 LNVDWKA

-701 PAGARAIRVGF
+701 PAGARAIKVGL

>member
-16 ALSISFAQAQQT
+16 ALSIPFAHAQQT
-28 LAPVV
+28 LSPVV

-161 KGVNGRG
+161 KGVHGRG

-177 ERAAAGVV
+177 ERAAAGLV

-240 GASLTGDHGYLG
+240 GASLTSDHCYVGLS
-252 ISLDSYKNDY
+252 IDSYKNNY
-262 GTGLFEVEDD
+262 GTGLFEIDD
-272 ETDLTKPKRI
+272 VLHKTELTKPKRI
-282 RLKQERLTLAG
+282 NLKQDRLTLAG

-298 AGKMGPLESIRGS
+298 GGKAGPFESIRGS

-322 AGGEVEATYKNK
+322 AGGAVESTFKNK
-334 GWDSRIEGTHLPIQT
+334 GWDSRIEGTHIPIQT
-349 SLGALK
+349 SLGSLK

-369 TGSEHHGTF
+369 TGSEGHGTF

-391 FEELSFAPGK
+391 FEELSFATGK

-416 LGGVKHIDNGVS
+416 LGGVKHIDNNVPES
-428 ETFDVD
+428 FDVD

-450 MGAGW
+450 MGSGW
-455 TGTAGLSYTE
+455 TATTGLSYTE

-485 ERGNSSN
+485 EKGNSNN

-525 IGLVQGGYVNHHG
+525 IGLVQSGYIDPHDEAITG
-538 EYPRLD
+538 LT
-544 KEDCEAA
+544 KSACGADCL
-551 VNPRQHCSPLYNFT
+551 PLYNFQ

-581 LASGLFGKASQ
+581 LATGLFGKASQ
-592 LNLDWKA
+592 LNVDWKA

-701 PAGARAIRVGF
+701 PAGARAIKVGL